1 MAITTYVYPPI
12 LVDISDAVIGATVV
26 KRRAR
31 RVDVRLPD
39 NPTSPCVLEVEVI
52 PYAQLAGGGY
62 GDELVGGVFKRDPKF
77 IRVSHHRLVDE
88 VTGRIL
94 ASRFGADGSLRP
106 DADWQADV
114 DRLSADAD
122 VQAMYQDEWFG
133 KLLRTT
139 PAVVDD
145 FIVQYIQLADASGDL
160 G

>member
-1 MAITTYVYPPI
+1 
-12 LVDISDAVIGATVV
+12 VDISDTVIGETVV

-39 NPTSPCVLEVEVI
+39 DPASPCVLEVEVI

-62 GDELVGGVFKRDPKF
+62 GDELMGGVFRRSSHF

-88 VTGRIL
+88 RTGQIL
-94 ASRFGADGSLRP
+94 ASRYAANGVLRP

-114 DRLSADAD
+114 DRLAADND
-122 VQAMYQDEWFG
+122 VQAMYQDEWFS
-133 KLLRTT
+133 KLLRTI